1 MASFLVLA
9 LTPLSLPQPL
19 SLPRVLVTGAT
30 GRTGSALYAKLK
42 ADPRVGEVRALVRN
56 ITRARLLLN
65 CSACNASDGIF
76 VGDVTDPATMTAA
89 FDGVDTVAIAVGV
102 GGGASASL
110 QKAVEF
116 SGVENQVT
124 ALTHNRTAAD
134 VGALRVVFCSSMGTT
149 NPHPPSFEGGPV
161 LFWKLNAEAFLGSS
175 GVASTIVKPCGLTD
189 HAGGHAALGAGHD
202 DHRPGLPAFVA
213 RQDVAAVMAEA
224 VVQRSAVRFLLCNK
238 MFAKPTTDL
247 AALLE
252 DARWPWQRS
261 ALAAA

>member
-1 MASFLVLA
+1 MDARDMDARDMTHVAHHRESQTCLL
-9 LTPLSLPQPL
+9 
-19 SLPRVLVTGAT
+19 G
-30 GRTGSALYAKLK
+30 
-42 ADPRVGEVRALVRN
+42 VGEVRALVRN

-161 LFWKLNAEAFLGSS
+161 LFWKLNAEAFRKFGRRVDHCQTVRPH
-175 GVASTIVKPCGLTD
+175 GPCRR
-189 HAGGHAALGAGHD
+189 ARCARR
-202 DHRPGLPAFVA
+202 RPRRP
-213 RQDVAAVMAEA
+213 
-224 VVQRSAVRFLLCNK
+224 S
-238 MFAKPTTDL
+238 P
-247 AALLE
+247 
-252 DARWPWQRS
+252 
-261 ALAAA
+261 